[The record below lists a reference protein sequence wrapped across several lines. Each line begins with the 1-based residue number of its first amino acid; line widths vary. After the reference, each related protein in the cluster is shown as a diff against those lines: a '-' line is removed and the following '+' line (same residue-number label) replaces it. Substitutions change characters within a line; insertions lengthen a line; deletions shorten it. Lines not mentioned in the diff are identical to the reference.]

1 MPVNSFLKFNKGRM
15 IRSIS
20 NSNYGPLCQNKC
32 PLEQFEEDKRP
43 GGGDKQGELQ
53 GLALLTLLGWAFAK
67 YS

>member
-1 MPVNSFLKFNKGRM
+1 M

-20 NSNYGPLCQNKC
+20 NTNDGPLCQNKC